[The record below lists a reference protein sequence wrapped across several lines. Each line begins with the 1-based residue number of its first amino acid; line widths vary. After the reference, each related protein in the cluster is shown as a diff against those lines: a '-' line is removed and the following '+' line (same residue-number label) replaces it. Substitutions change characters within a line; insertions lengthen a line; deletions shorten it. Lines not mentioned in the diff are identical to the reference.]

1 METEVLDS
9 VAGIK
14 SHTCVQDKQ
23 GVGVEEKKSEAS
35 LLGHCFFIK

>member
-23 GVGVEEKKSEAS
+23 GVGVEEKKIRGQS
-35 LLGHCFFIK
+35 LGTLFLY